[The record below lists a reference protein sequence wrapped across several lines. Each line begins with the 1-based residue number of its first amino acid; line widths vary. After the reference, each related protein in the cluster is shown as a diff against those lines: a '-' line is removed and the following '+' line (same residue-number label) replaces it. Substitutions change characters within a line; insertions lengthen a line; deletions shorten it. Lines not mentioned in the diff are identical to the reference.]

1 MSSSSS
7 FLSFLIGLS
16 VHERG
21 PLRKLA
27 THMHFT
33 MSLGFSV
40 QGSGFRVQGLRFYGL
55 GFRVLQPH
63 TLSPWACG
71 GPRVGGALP
80 RWLPRVP
87 QRRVSLSACGA
98 RRVCFRWVWV
108 MFHTR
113 FCFELLGLRLGI
125 SPHDVALPNC
135 KAPRGCLDREELR
148 HVQAYQRSPLSPHID
163 RGSNSLWSLWS
174 SRRSQEKDVRPWRIF
189 TAHGPAARH
198 PARLLGL
205 RVGGQRRARYLAE
218 AVYRA
223 AFETALGSR
232 KRGGRRGRWRGA
244 QRHQDGERSVY
255 RAYEVSLAQGRAVN
269 PFERPGGCVALTFA
283 VYPQ

>member
-1 MSSSSS
+1 MCKP
-7 FLSFLIGLS
+7 IN
-16 VHERG
+16 
-21 PLRKLA
+21 
-27 THMHFT
+27 
-33 MSLGFSV
+33 
-40 QGSGFRVQGLRFYGL
+40 
-55 GFRVLQPH
+55 
-63 TLSPWACG
+63 
-71 GPRVGGALP
+71 
-80 RWLPRVP
+80 VP
-87 QRRVSLSACGA
+87 
-98 RRVCFRWVWV
+98 
-108 MFHTR
+108 
-113 FCFELLGLRLGI
+113 
-125 SPHDVALPNC
+125 
-135 KAPRGCLDREELR
+135 
-148 HVQAYQRSPLSPHID
+148 RSPLTST
-163 RGSNSLWSLWS
+163 GGVTLYEVFGLVS